1 MFRKFIILFFF
12 AGLMV
17 FSFCNFSQQEKAIAQ
32 STRTIKTTNILTGAE
47 QTAIYLPLL
56 EGKKVGLVVNHT
68 SIIGTTHLLDTL
80 LLSGINVVMAFAPEH
95 GFRGK
100 ADAGEKVGNQVDPA
114 TNTPIISL
122 YGKNKKPSHDQFKGL
137 DIIVFDMQDVG
148 ARFYTYYST
157 MFYVMQTAAEMNIP
171 VIILDRP
178 NPNGHYIDG
187 PVLDTTCCKSFVG
200 LLPLPVV
207 HGLTLGEL
215 AQMIN
220 GERWLG
226 ANLKCSLKI
235 IPVKDYT
242 HNTRYSL
249 PVKPSPN
256 LPNEQAISLYP
267 SVCLFEGTKFC
278 IGKGTE
284 YPYQIIVAPDT
295 VYGSFSFTPTNYQG
309 MAKDPIFANQK
320 CYGLDLRKAS
330 VNGFTLSYII
340 DLYKKEKHKE
350 TFFIPFFEKLIGNKY
365 VRAQIE
371 KGMTEEQIKA
381 TWVNELA
388 QYKITRKKYLLYK
401 DFE

>member
-1 MFRKFIILFFF
+1 
-12 AGLMV
+12 
-17 FSFCNFSQQEKAIAQ
+17 
-32 STRTIKTTNILTGAE
+32 
-47 QTAIYLPLL
+47 
-56 EGKKVGLVVNHT
+56 
-68 SIIGTTHLLDTL
+68 
-80 LLSGINVVMAFAPEH
+80 
-95 GFRGK
+95 
-100 ADAGEKVGNQVDPA
+100 
-114 TNTPIISL
+114 
-122 YGKNKKPSHDQFKGL
+122 
-137 DIIVFDMQDVG
+137 MQDVG